1 MENLKTNYLGLELK
15 SPVIFGSSGL
25 SKKIENLKIA
35 EKNGAGA
42 IVLKSLFEEQINYE
56 SNKTISQSL
65 VDFPLANDYI
75 LNYSKLNS
83 LNEYADFIKRAKD
96 AISIPIIASIN
107 CSGDMEWRDFAEM
120 IENAGADALELNMNV
135 LAFDADKSPA
145 DIEEEYYKIAE
156 HVKSS
161 TKLKIACKL
170 GHNFTN
176 LPYLIKQLSFRG
188 INSFVLFN
196 KFFEP
201 VIDIKKEAIKSSAL
215 FTADTDIKQTIR
227 MIAVAKGLL
236 PNIEISGSTGVHS
249 ADGLI
254 QQLLV
259 GATTVQLCSVLYKK
273 GVHEIGKIIEGL
285 AKWMEEKEYKS
296 IDDFRGKLS
305 YCNIENP
312 HLYERY
318 QFIKYFT
325 SVE

>member
-1 MENLKTNYLGLELK
+1 MENLRTNYLGLNLK
-15 SPVIFGSSGL
+15 SPVILGSSGL
-25 SKKIENLKIA
+25 SKKIDNLKIA
-35 EKNGAGA
+35 EKNGVGA

-56 SNKTISQSL
+56 SDKTISQNL
-65 VDFPLANDYI
+65 IDFHSANDYI

-96 AISIPIIASIN
+96 AVSIPIIASIN
-107 CSGDMEWRDFAEM
+107 CSHNIEWGDFAER

-135 LAFDADKSPA
+135 LAFDADKSA
-145 DIEEEYYKIAE
+145 SDIEEEYYQIAE
-156 HVKSS
+156 HVKNS
-161 TKLKIACKL
+161 TKLNIACKL
-170 GHNFTN
+170 GNNFTN
-176 LPYLIKQLSFRG
+176 LPYFIKQLSFRG

-215 FTADTDIKQTIR
+215 FSTDTDIKQSIR
-227 MIAVAKGLL
+227 KIAVTKGLL
-236 PNIEISGSTGVHS
+236 PDIEISGSTGVHS

-254 QQLLV
+254 QQILA

-273 GVHEIGKIIEGL
+273 GVQEIGKIIEGL
-285 AKWMEEKEYKS
+285 EKWMEEKSYSS
-296 IDDFRGKLS
+296 IEDFRGKLS
-305 YCNIENP
+305 YCNIDNP
-312 HLYERY
+312 QLYERY